1 MGKPTLFIIRK
12 EMDILRPF
20 VIRVTREE
28 DVLQVEYLYRT
39 VVKGAQKDFLV
50 LGYRLTRKFLEKR
63 NDWKDCTQFGM
74 HLKDYDIAY
83 MHSCVKIIQ
92 QFVDAGLAYD
102 DVCSA
107 VSAHMPRFNTINRN
121 GYLINISAAS
131 YIGKVSSV
139 EAHALIPAYRVI
151 NWVQKL
157 KSTKFTECC
166 VNLAADPACTVEVT
180 TGDRTQDICNSS
192 EIYNDLIHKDE
203 AIKQQVW
210 RPKLKLTQK
219 GFDDLDDWNYYLDK
233 HVSYWDD
240 LNAIAPKL
248 ALALDGPIAG
258 MAVDWICKM
267 LDIKDRNDANIAEV
281 IKTLTPAQ
289 KATLANSESYF
300 LDNKLFPAGIDLAA
314 ISRHRDTTS
323 SKVGA
328 CSPGSTVFFQVQ
340 LIREWYGDEIHS
352 PAEIYLEC
360 VNGYLPKTR
369 IQLDENGRGSFKFVA
384 LGLDRGDTMKVKAG
398 FRFMTNS
405 AEADI
410 EII

>member
-28 DVLQVEYLYRT
+28 DLLQVEYLYRT
-39 VVKGAQKDFLV
+39 MVKGEQKDFLV
-50 LGYRLTRKFLEKR
+50 LGYRLTREFLEKR
-63 NDWKDCTQFGM
+63 NDWKDNTQFGM
-74 HLKDYDIAY
+74 HLKDYDISY
-83 MHSCVKIIQ
+83 MHSCVRIIQ
-92 QFVDAGLAYD
+92 QFVDSGLSYA
-102 DVCSA
+102 DVCAA

-139 EAHALIPAYRVI
+139 EAHVLIPAYRVI

-166 VNLAADPACTVEVT
+166 VNLAADPACTVEVI

-192 EIYNDLIHKDE
+192 EIYKDLIHKDE

-210 RPKLKLTQK
+210 RPKLKLTQQPK
-219 GFDDLDDWNYYLDK
+219 RYPIVNNFPSRTHSLLRTDLVVEDFTGVVFPDESVTFD
-233 HVSYWDD
+233 
-240 LNAIAPKL
+240 
-248 ALALDGPIAG
+248 
-258 MAVDWICKM
+258 
-267 LDIKDRNDANIAEV
+267 
-281 IKTLTPAQ
+281 
-289 KATLANSESYF
+289 
-300 LDNKLFPAGIDLAA
+300 
-314 ISRHRDTTS
+314 
-323 SKVGA
+323 
-328 CSPGSTVFFQVQ
+328 VQ
-340 LIREWYGDEIHS
+340 LVREWYGDEIHS

-369 IQLDENGRGSFKFVA
+369 IRLDENGHGTFRFIS
-384 LGLDRGDTMKVKAG
+384 LGLEKGDIMKVKAG

-410 EII
+410 AII